1 VNLVDEGNYVG
12 EIALMEHAIGAVR
25 QFNRFYTRFAGVLDP
40 RFLDTDMSLVEARV
54 LYEVATRKAPIAR
67 EIQAE
72 LGIDAGYLSRIIA
85 KMQSRGWISRGRGE
99 DARLRPITLTSEGRA
114 AFAALDARQRDQ
126 VASSVAGL
134 AGSDKA
140 TLVAALDTARAL
152 LGAGQAQGYSIR
164 TFRTGDM
171 GMVTARQAI
180 LYDEGWGWG
189 APMEVLLG
197 EVTSGFLKDFKPG
210 REQCWIAERAGVM
223 AGSIF
228 LVDAGDDV
236 AQLRLLYVEPW
247 ARGLGIGQELVRR
260 CIEFARDGN
269 YREIMLWTHT
279 VLESARRIYEAA
291 GFRITEIAMHDEFG
305 KPEQGE
311 IWRMA
316 LR

>member
-1 VNLVDEGNYVG
+1 
-12 EIALMEHAIGAVR
+12 MEHAIGAVR

-54 LYEVATRKAPIAR
+54 LYEVATRNAPVAR
-67 EIQAE
+67 EIQDV
-72 LGIDAGYLSRIIA
+72 LGIDAGYLSRIIGR
-85 KMQSRGWISRGRGE
+85 MQGRGWISRGRGA
-99 DARLRPITLTSEGRA
+99 DARLRPITLTSKGRA
-114 AFAALDARQRDQ
+114 AFAELDERQRDQ
-126 VASSVAGL
+126 VAESIAGL
-134 AGSDKA
+134 AEADQS
-140 TLVAALDTARAL
+140 TLVAALGTARTL
-152 LGAGQAQGYSIR
+152 LGTGQAEDYSIR
-164 TFRTGDM
+164 TFRAGDM

-189 APMEVLLG
+189 APMEALLG
-197 EVTSGFLKDFKPG
+197 EVTSGFLKNFKPG

-228 LVDAGDDV
+228 LVDAGGDV

-260 CIEFARDGN
+260 CTDFARDAG
-269 YREIMLWTHT
+269 YGELMLWTHT

-291 GFRITEIAMHDEFG
+291 GFRITEVATHDEFG

-311 IWRMA
+311 TWRMA

>member
-1 VNLVDEGNYVG
+1 
-12 EIALMEHAIGAVR
+12 MEHAIGAVR

-54 LYEVATRKAPIAR
+54 LYEIATRNAPVAR
-67 EIQAE
+67 EIQDV
-72 LGIDAGYLSRIIA
+72 LGIDAGYLSRIIGR
-85 KMQSRGWISRGRGE
+85 MQGRGWISRGRGA
-99 DARLRPITLTSEGRA
+99 DARLRPITLTSKGRA
-114 AFAALDARQRDQ
+114 AFAELDERQRDQ
-126 VASSVAGL
+126 VAESIAGL
-134 AGSDKA
+134 AEADQS
-140 TLVAALDTARAL
+140 TLVAALGTARTL
-152 LGAGQAQGYSIR
+152 LGTGQAEDYSIR
-164 TFRTGDM
+164 TFRAGDM

-189 APMEVLLG
+189 APMEALLG
-197 EVTSGFLKDFKPG
+197 EVTSGFLKNFKPG

-228 LVDAGDDV
+228 LVDAGGDV

-260 CIEFARDGN
+260 CTDFARDAG
-269 YREIMLWTHT
+269 YGELMLWTHT

-291 GFRITEIAMHDEFG
+291 GFRITEVATHDEFG

-311 IWRMA
+311 TWRMA

>member
-1 VNLVDEGNYVG
+1 
-12 EIALMEHAIGAVR
+12 MEHAIGAVR

-54 LYEVATRKAPIAR
+54 LYEVATRNAPVAR
-67 EIQAE
+67 EIQDV
-72 LGIDAGYLSRIIA
+72 LGIDAGYLSRIIG
-85 KMQSRGWISRGRGE
+85 KMQGRGWISRGRGA

-114 AFAALDARQRDQ
+114 AFAVLDERQRDQ
-126 VASSVAGL
+126 VAESIAGL
-134 AGSDKA
+134 AEADQS
-140 TLVAALDTARAL
+140 TLVAALETARTL
-152 LGAGQAQGYSIR
+152 LGTGQAEDYSIR
-164 TFRTGDM
+164 TFRAGDM

-189 APMEVLLG
+189 APMEALLG
-197 EVTSGFLKDFKPG
+197 EVTSGFLKNFKPG

-228 LVDAGDDV
+228 LVDAGGDV

-260 CIEFARDGN
+260 CTEFARDAG
-269 YREIMLWTHT
+269 YGELMLWTHT

-291 GFRITEIAMHDEFG
+291 GFRISEVATHDEFG

-311 IWRMA
+311 TWRMA

>member
-1 VNLVDEGNYVG
+1 
-12 EIALMEHAIGAVR
+12 MENAIGAVR

-54 LYEVATRKAPIAR
+54 LYEVATRNAPVAR
-67 EIQAE
+67 EIQDV
-72 LGIDAGYLSRIIA
+72 LGVDAGYLSRIIG
-85 KMQSRGWISRGRGE
+85 KMQSRGWISRGRGK

-114 AFAALDARQRDQ
+114 AFAELDERQRDQ
-126 VASSVAGL
+126 VAESIASL
-134 AGSDKA
+134 AEADQS
-140 TLVAALDTARAL
+140 TLVAALETARTL
-152 LGAGQAQGYSIR
+152 LGTGQAEDYSIR
-164 TFRTGDM
+164 TFRAGDM

-180 LYDEGWGWG
+180 LYGEGWGWG
-189 APMEVLLG
+189 APMEALLG
-197 EVTSGFLKDFKPG
+197 EVTSGFLKNFKPA

-228 LVDAGDDV
+228 VVDAGGEV

-260 CIEFARDGN
+260 CTDFARDVG
-269 YREIMLWTHT
+269 YGEIMLWTHT

-291 GFRITEIAMHDEFG
+291 GFRITEVATHDEFG

-311 IWRMA
+311 TWRMA